1 MADLLSIGILPVV
14 LTLFAYQMGVL
25 CQKKFKLPIFNPTLI
40 GTVLVILFLLA
51 TKMDVALYKS
61 GMASLSWLMTP
72 ATICLAIPMYQQFQV
87 LKKSL
92 PAIVAGVA
100 AGAVTCLVFMLVV
113 CPLLGLDRALTVS
126 LMPKSVTT
134 AIGVPL
140 CDMYGG
146 LGAVT
151 TACIIIT
158 GIFANMMGVSF
169 CKWF

>member
-1 MADLLSIGILPVV
+1 MHDFFSAAVFPVA
-14 LTLFAYQMGVL
+14 LTLAAFRLGQL

-61 GMASLSWLMTP
+61 GMTSLSWLMTP

-113 CPLLGLDRALTVS
+113 CPLLGLDRTLTVS

-134 AIGVPL
+134 AIGV
-140 CDMYGG
+140 
-146 LGAVT
+146 
-151 TACIIIT
+151 IIKP
-158 GIFANMMGVSF
+158 GIGFKSLIVN
-169 CKWF
+169 